1 MEPPRTGGVAPGMLD
16 WLTSHGGLVQAATS
30 IVTAMVWIIYLQ
42 ILVAGHRRQR
52 RPEILISIGAGTGLG
67 ARCFVSNLGFEPIY
81 INDILLTL
89 ENGEVQT
96 ANITDRSELT
106 DEELRNP
113 AEATNQGPLK
123 SGDYLDIGSYR
134 QLINRVRTFGSDQ
147 EMAGDLSRIVLT
159 VVGTTAAEANLIA
172 ARRSFRV
179 DWREDSAILR
189 PTSLNAEQIRGWR
202 ARRRIRRHLE
212 AEL

>member
-1 MEPPRTGGVAPGMLD
+1 VEPERRHGVSPGMLD

-30 IVTAMVWIIYLQ
+30 IVTAMVWVVYLQ
-42 ILVAGHRRQR
+42 ILVTGHRRQR
-52 RPEILISIGAGTGLG
+52 RPEILISIGAGKGLS

-81 INDILLTL
+81 INDVLLTL
-89 ENGEVQT
+89 ENGDAQT
-96 ANITDRSELT
+96 ANITDRSELS
-106 DEELRNP
+106 DDELRNP

-123 SGDYLDIGSYR
+123 SGDFLDIGSYR

-147 EMAGDLSRIVLT
+147 EMAGDLSQIMLT
-159 VVGTTAAEANLIA
+159 VVGITAAEANLIA
-172 ARRSFRV
+172 AKRSFRV
-179 DWREDSAILR
+179 EWREDSAILR
-189 PTSLNAEQIRGWR
+189 ATSINAEQIRGWR

>member
-1 MEPPRTGGVAPGMLD
+1 M
-16 WLTSHGGLVQAATS
+16 
-30 IVTAMVWIIYLQ
+30 
-42 ILVAGHRRQR
+42 
-52 RPEILISIGAGTGLG
+52 
-67 ARCFVSNLGFEPIY
+67 SNLGFEPIY

-179 DWREDSAILR
+179 EWREDSAILR